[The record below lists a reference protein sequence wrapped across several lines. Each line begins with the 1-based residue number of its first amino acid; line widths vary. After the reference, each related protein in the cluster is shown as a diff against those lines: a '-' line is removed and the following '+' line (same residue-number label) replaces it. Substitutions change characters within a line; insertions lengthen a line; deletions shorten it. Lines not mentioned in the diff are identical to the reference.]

1 MNLFI
6 QKGTMNIS
14 LRGLSKT
21 VLETGSYITAL
32 FSYSMAAVIA
42 LLVMVWWLVRLGWGK
57 FWIALLFWL
66 GAALLLTPAYATMQA
81 ETFAPAVLVAVF
93 QTAFFGVDTAI
104 HAIRP
109 LGFAMGVAA
118 LVGGTHGLV
127 WVWLGRRRVGME
139 QP

>member
-1 MNLFI
+1 
-6 QKGTMNIS
+6 MNIL
-14 LRGLSKT
+14 LRGSSKS

-32 FSYSMAAVIA
+32 FSYGAAAVIA
-42 LLVMVWWLVRLGWGK
+42 LLVMVWWLLKLGWGR

-93 QTAFFGVDTAI
+93 QSAFFGVDTAM

-109 LGFAMGVAA
+109 LGVALGVAT
-118 LVGGTHGLV
+118 LVGGAHGLI

-139 QP
+139 QS

>member
-1 MNLFI
+1 
-6 QKGTMNIS
+6 MNIL
-14 LRGLSKT
+14 LRGLSKS

-32 FSYSMAAVIA
+32 FSYSMAAIIA
-42 LLVMVWWLVRLGWGK
+42 LLVMVWWLLKLGWAR

-66 GAALLLTPAYATMQA
+66 GAAVLLTPAYATMQA

-93 QTAFFGVDTAI
+93 QTAFFGLDAAL

-118 LVGGTHGLV
+118 LVGATHGVL
-127 WVWLGRRRVGME
+127 WAWLGRRRVGME
-139 QP
+139 QA